1 MTLTALRQFQL
12 VPYLVAV
19 PQPPADGVADAQTV
33 PVRHDLVV
41 RDSQGRHGAA
51 VRIPEM
57 IAIVESVIAIADMK
71 SRVRQCLGF
80 CTADFL
86 SLLAYETGEQK
97 PKHCLT

>member
-19 PQPPADGVADAQTV
+19 PQPPAYGVADAQAV

-51 VRIPEM
+51 VRIPET
-57 IAIVESVIAIADMK
+57 IAAVELVIN
-71 SRVRQCLGF
+71 S
-80 CTADFL
+80 
-86 SLLAYETGEQK
+86 S
-97 PKHCLT
+97 